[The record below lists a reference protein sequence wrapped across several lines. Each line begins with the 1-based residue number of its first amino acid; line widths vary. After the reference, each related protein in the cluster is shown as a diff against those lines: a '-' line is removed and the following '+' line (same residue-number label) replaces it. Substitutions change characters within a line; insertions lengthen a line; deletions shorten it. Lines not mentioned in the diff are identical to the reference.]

1 MERKTGK
8 IMRAWNY
15 VLQSWKQVGTGK
27 VRLQSAPL
35 LLPLSQ
41 YYLGYSRIFGDKNMK
56 KILSLIKNKLVK
68 PDGTLNGKIISGL
81 VALVIV
87 FVQQVFACFGVQP
100 KGDITA
106 FVGLANT
113 VLTILGLVGVLSD
126 PTPVEVPTKTDKNK

>member
-1 MERKTGK
+1 
-8 IMRAWNY
+8 
-15 VLQSWKQVGTGK
+15 
-27 VRLQSAPL
+27 
-35 LLPLSQ
+35 
-41 YYLGYSRIFGDKNMK
+41 MK

-87 FVQQVFACFGVQP
+87 FVQQVFACFGAQP

-126 PTPVEVPTKTDKNK
+126 PTPVEIPVKTENKVSEK